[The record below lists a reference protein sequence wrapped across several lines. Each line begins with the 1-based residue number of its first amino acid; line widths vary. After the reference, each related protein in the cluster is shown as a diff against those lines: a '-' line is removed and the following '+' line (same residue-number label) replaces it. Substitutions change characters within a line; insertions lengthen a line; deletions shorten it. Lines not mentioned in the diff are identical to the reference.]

1 MFAKKKE
8 DKEIKTNIQ
17 FQSLAPTDNA
27 ERADIYF
34 SALDWAINQKDIKNI
49 AITGNYGSG
58 KSSVLNTYQKNS
70 KCPKRY
76 LNISLATFDKKDY
89 IKEENVI
96 EKSILQQ
103 LFYKEKIS
111 KTPFSRFK
119 KINNLNDKLWIKI
132 IIMLLI
138 IFSIVWFVNQ
148 NLFYNIKDFILV
160 KFNYNFIIFNNRIDN
175 ILNFLIKSI
184 ISVLSI
190 TAIIYLL
197 NVFYKSIANI
207 SYKLTVKKHDVEL
220 EITQKDKQNKESI
233 FNKYMDEIIY
243 FFEVT
248 DYDIV
253 VFEDLDRIKNYSGL
267 FVKLRELNTLLNN
280 SNIIKKDKITFIYAV
295 KDDVF
300 TNDKERTKFFE
311 FIIPIIPIINSNNSK
326 DKLLDIMKNTAY
338 KEELSDQK
346 FLNNI
351 TLYINDM
358 RLLNSIINEFNIYS
372 QQIDIECDIKKLFS
386 IIVYKN
392 LFPEDFSNLQAN
404 KGTLHKIIN
413 NKEQNIKEILL
424 ELENKVTILKEEINK
439 LQEIHS
445 TYAIEDLK
453 RIIWSFIIQ
462 KYPGYSSYYINSTRY
477 NSVTDFLNDDSL
489 NTTED
494 LKNISFG
501 INSYNLQSITNVITD
516 INERIQY
523 TESELQAVIN
533 EKSKELNIL
542 EQKIMQIKSR
552 KISEII
558 TDYGMDKYYKLSEEM
573 SILSYLLKNGYI
585 DESYR
590 EYINYFY
597 PTTLKIE
604 DKNFI
609 LNFNNQTKT
618 DYSYKLYNIDNIIE
632 YFSIE
637 DFSKEEILNFDL
649 LDHMLQNSKSYNLE
663 LQKIFEQLGKSNYG
677 IGFIKEYIVTRKIKS
692 DFIKYLAKYCSD
704 LWDKLMQSLPN
715 NYKRK
720 ILHRVLIFA
729 ELNDIKEHLAI
740 NKNFIMQVNECKY
753 FCRLFNDNTI
763 KRAENILNILK
774 VKFIN
779 IDSKTI
785 NSTLFEII
793 YKGNYYKINLKN
805 IELILNKKL
814 NVDIDIIQTKNY
826 TIISQFN
833 ELVNYINTDIKTYIS
848 EVFLEYP
855 NNEKEEIY
863 YINEL
868 LNNEELDI
876 DLKKKIILKEQNIND
891 LSAITEKVIT
901 NDKDEKEIT
910 LWEIY
915 LEESKVNPTF
925 DNIILYYNAHSL
937 NDILTDFI
945 NKNSEN
951 LQQDIVL
958 SSETYKNFIISVI
971 KNDKINDKSFTHIV
985 KLASTKYIFNEFDF
999 SNISKSRSKEI
1010 LSNEKIVIKFNK
1022 NNYQNIKENHEELLI
1037 TFIEDNIKEFCKF
1050 ISELEYDVNLI
1061 IKIITSNNIER
1072 NYKVIILSKCDES
1085 LEITELIQK
1094 ETIIDFILKG
1104 RKPIDISYNLFKNLI
1119 TYKLNINK
1127 LIDLVIF
1134 QSANIDNEQLTE
1146 CLLQFPIPYS
1156 NIAKLN
1162 KVPKL
1167 LINDQ
1172 NNKLKQFLEGRK
1184 LEYISS
1190 ITKTTDNKYYK
1201 INKKQNK

>member
-1 MFAKKKE
+1 MFGKKN
-8 DKEIKTNIQ
+8 KEIKKEIQ

-27 ERADIYF
+27 EKSDIYF
-34 SALDWAINQKDIKNI
+34 SALDWAINQKSIKNI

-70 KCPKRY
+70 KSKKRY

-89 IKEENVI
+89 SKDDNVI

-103 LFYKEKIS
+103 LFYKEKIN

-119 KINNLNDKLWIKI
+119 KINNLNDKLWLKI
-132 IIMLLI
+132 IVMILI
-138 IFSIVWFVNQ
+138 IFSIIWFIEPNW
-148 NLFYNIKDFILV
+148 FYIIKDFIIA
-160 KFNYNFIIFNNRIDN
+160 KFNYNFIIFNNKIDN
-175 ILNFLIKSI
+175 ILNLLIKSI
-184 ISVLSI
+184 ISALSI

-197 NVFYKSIANI
+197 NVIYKLIVNI
-207 SYKLTVKKHDVEL
+207 SYKLTVKKYDVEL

-267 FVKLRELNTLLNN
+267 FVKLRELNILLNN

-326 DKLLDIMKNTAY
+326 DKLLDIVKNTAY
-338 KEELSDQK
+338 KDELSDQK

-358 RLLNSIINEFNIYS
+358 RLLNCIINEFNIYS
-372 QQIDIECDIKKLFS
+372 QQIDVKCDIKKLFS

-392 LFPEDFSNLQAN
+392 LFPEDFSNLQIN
-404 KGTLHKIIN
+404 KGILYTVMN
-413 NKEQNIKEILL
+413 NKQENINTIIIELKNKYDTLKKEVESL
-424 ELENKVTILKEEINK
+424 EKM
-439 LQEIHS
+439 HS
-445 TYAIEDLK
+445 TYIVEDFK
-453 RIIWSFIIQ
+453 RIIWTYLNQRYGNISF
-462 KYPGYSSYYINSTRY
+462 YINNKQYSTLI
-477 NSVTDFLNDDSL
+477 SFLDDDNI
-489 NTTED
+489 NTTEE
-494 LKNISFG
+494 LKKLKVGRYSSNENI
-501 INSYNLQSITNVITD
+501 VD
-516 INERIQY
+516 IIENIEEKIQY
-523 TESELQAVIN
+523 TEEELQILMN

-542 EQKIMQIKSR
+542 EQKIMQIKR
-552 KISEII
+552 KKISEII
-558 TDYGMDKYYKLSEEM
+558 KDYGIDKYYKLPEEM

-609 LNFNNQTKT
+609 LNFNSQTKT
-618 DYSYKLYNIDNIIE
+618 DYSYKLYNIENIIE

-637 DFSKEEILNFDL
+637 DFSKEEMLNFDL
-649 LDHMLQNSKSYNLE
+649 LEYMLQNSKCYNLE
-663 LQKIFEQLGKSNYG
+663 LQKIFEQLCKSNYG

-692 DFIKYLAKYCSD
+692 DFIKYFVKYCSD
-704 LWDKLMQSLPN
+704 LWDKLMQLLPN

-720 ILHRVLIFA
+720 ILHRVLIYA
-729 ELNDIKEHLAI
+729 ELNDIEEHLAK
-740 NKNFIMQVNECKY
+740 NKNFIKQVNDCKY

-763 KRAENILNILK
+763 KRAESILNMLK
-774 VKFIN
+774 VKFTN
-779 IDSKTI
+779 IDYKTI
-785 NSTLFEII
+785 NSTVFEII
-793 YKGNYYKINLKN
+793 YIGNYYKINLKN

-848 EVFLEYP
+848 EVFLEYS
-855 NNEKEEIY
+855 NNEMEEID

-868 LNNEELDI
+868 LSNKDLDS
-876 DLKKKIILKEQNIND
+876 DLKEKIIEKEQIIND
-891 LSAITEKVIT
+891 LSLITDNILVNKS
-901 NDKDEKEIT
+901 NKKEIT
-910 LWEIY
+910 IWEIY
-915 LEESKVNPTF
+915 LEKNKVIPSF
-925 DNIILYYNAHSL
+925 KNIMFYYNKYSL
-937 NDILTDFI
+937 NEVLINFI

-951 LQQDIVL
+951 LEKDIIL
-958 SSETYKNFIISVI
+958 TLEFYKNFIISVI
-971 KNDKINDKSFTHIV
+971 KDDKVSDKCFLHIV
-985 KLASTKYIFNEFDF
+985 NLASEKCIFNEFDF
-999 SNISKSRSKEI
+999 SNITKSRSEEI
-1010 LSNEKIVIKFNK
+1010 LCNEKIEIKFNK
-1022 NNYQNIKENHEELLI
+1022 NTYKSIKENHEELLVA
-1037 TFIEDNIKEFCKF
+1037 FIEKNIKEFCNS
-1050 ISELEYDVNLI
+1050 ISELEYDINII

-1094 ETIIDFILKG
+1094 ETIVDFILKG
-1104 RKPIDISYNLFKNLI
+1104 RKPININYNLFKNLI
-1119 TYKLNINK
+1119 THRLNINK

-1134 QSANIDNEQLTE
+1134 QSVNLDNRQLTE

-1156 NIAKLN
+1156 NIARLN

-1167 LINDQ
+1167 LINDK
-1172 NNKLKQFLEGRK
+1172 NNKLKQFLEERK

-1190 ITKTTDNKYYK
+1190 ITKTMDNKYYK
-1201 INKKQNK
+1201 INKRQNI

>member
-27 ERADIYF
+27 ERADTYF

-89 IKEENVI
+89 IKEDNVI

-119 KINNLNDKLWIKI
+119 KINNLNDKLWLKI

-138 IFSIVWFVNQ
+138 IFSIVWFVDPS
-148 NLFYNIKDFILV
+148 LFYSIKDFILV
-160 KFNYNFIIFNNRIDN
+160 KFNYNFTIFNNWIDN
-175 ILNFLIKSI
+175 ILNFLIKFI

-190 TAIIYLL
+190 TTIIYLL
-197 NVFYKSIANI
+197 NVFYKSIVNI

-253 VFEDLDRIKNYSGL
+253 IFEDLDRIKNYSGL

-326 DKLLDIMKNTAY
+326 DKLLDIVKNTAY

-351 TLYINDM
+351 TLYIDDM
-358 RLLNSIINEFNIYS
+358 RLLNCIINEFNIYS
-372 QQIDIECDIKKLFS
+372 QQIDVKCDIKKLFS

-392 LFPEDFSNLQAN
+392 LFPEDFSNLQIN
-404 KGTLHKIIN
+404 KGILYTVVN
-413 NKEQNIKEILL
+413 NKQENINTIIIELKNKYDTLKKEVESL
-424 ELENKVTILKEEINK
+424 EKM
-439 LQEIHS
+439 HS
-445 TYAIEDLK
+445 TYIVEDFK
-453 RIIWSFIIQ
+453 RIIWTYLNQRYGNISF
-462 KYPGYSSYYINSTRY
+462 YINNKQYSTLR
-477 NSVTDFLNDDSL
+477 SFLDDDNI
-489 NTTED
+489 NTTEE
-494 LKNISFG
+494 LKKLKVGRYSSNENI
-501 INSYNLQSITNVITD
+501 ID
-516 INERIQY
+516 IIENIEEKIQY
-523 TESELQAVIN
+523 TEEELQMLIN

-542 EQKIMQIKSR
+542 EQKIMQIKSK

-558 TDYGMDKYYKLSEEM
+558 KDYGMDKYYKLSEEM

-632 YFSIE
+632 YFSVE
-637 DFSKEEILNFDL
+637 DFSKEEMLNFDL
-649 LDHMLQNSKSYNLE
+649 LEYMLQNSKSYNLE

-677 IGFIKEYIVTRKIKS
+677 ISFIKEYIVNRKIKS
-692 DFIKYLAKYCSD
+692 DFIKYFVKYCSD
-704 LWDKLMQSLPN
+704 LWDKLMQALPN

-729 ELNDIKEHLAI
+729 ELNDIEEHLAT

-763 KRAENILNILK
+763 KRAESILNMLK

-785 NSTLFEII
+785 NSTLFEIT
-793 YKGNYYKINLKN
+793 YKGNYYKINIKN

-814 NVDIDIIQTKNY
+814 NVDIDTIQTKNY

-855 NNEKEEIY
+855 NNEMEEIY

-868 LNNEELDI
+868 LNKEELDS
-876 DLKKKIILKEQNIND
+876 DLKKIIILKEQNIND
-891 LSAITEKVIT
+891 LSSVTEKVIT
-901 NDKDEKEIT
+901 NDKDKKQIT
-910 LWEIY
+910 LWGIY
-915 LEESKVNPTF
+915 LEENKVNPTF

-937 NDILTDFI
+937 NDILTAFI
-945 NKNSEN
+945 NKNGEH

-958 SSETYKNFIISVI
+958 SSEIYKNFIISVI
-971 KNDKINDKSFTHIV
+971 KNDKINAKSFTHIV

-1037 TFIEDNIKEFCKF
+1037 AFIEKNIKEFCNS
-1050 ISELEYDVNLI
+1050 ISELEYDINLI

-1072 NYKVIILSKCDES
+1072 NHKVIILSKCYES

-1134 QSANIDNEQLTE
+1134 QSANLDNEQLTE

-1156 NIAKLN
+1156 NIARLN

-1167 LINDQ
+1167 PINDQ
-1172 NNKLKQFLEGRK
+1172 NNKLKQFIEERK

-1201 INKKQNK
+1201 INKKQNV